1 MAKVVILGTSSA
13 VPDENH
19 ENTHLA
25 VVGQRHT
32 VLIDC
37 ASTPIV
43 RLKKAGID
51 FNNLSDIILT
61 HFHPD
66 HVSGIPL
73 LLMNM
78 WILGRR
84 KSLNIYGLHH
94 TLERVEDLMS
104 FHGWSS
110 WPDFFPVAF
119 YRLPNEDMTTVLEND
134 EFRIISSPVRHW
146 VPTIGLRIEFV
157 RLGKALAY
165 SSDTEPCPQTIA
177 LATDANVLIHEATGA
192 ETGHSSASQAAGI
205 AREAGVDA
213 LYLIHYPTGEY
224 KSDTLLDEA
233 KDVFSGDVFIA
244 EDFMELDFD

>member
-1 MAKVVILGTSSA
+1 MTKVIILGTSSA
-13 VPDENH
+13 VPDDKH

-25 VVGQRHT
+25 VVGQGHT

-51 FNNLSDIILT
+51 FNGLSDIILT

-66 HVSGIPL
+66 HVSGVPL

-78 WILGRR
+78 WVLGRR
-84 KSLNIYGLHH
+84 KALNIYGLHH
-94 TLERVEDLMS
+94 TLERVEDLMG

-119 YRLPNEDMTTVLEND
+119 FRLPNEDMTSVLEND
-134 EFRIISSPVRHW
+134 EFRIFSSPVKHL
-146 VPTIGLRIEFV
+146 VPTIGLRIEF
-157 RLGKALAY
+157 LKQDKILAY

-177 LATDANVLIHEATGA
+177 LAAGADVLIHEATGA

-205 AREAGVDA
+205 ARESGSKA
-213 LYLIHYPTGEY
+213 LYLIHYPTGEFY
-224 KSDTLLDEA
+224 SDAMIDEA
-233 KDVFSGDVFIA
+233 KEVFSGEVKLA
-244 EDFMELDFD
+244 EDFMELNFD